1 MRWLMAGLFALLA
14 VSPVTAAAPQ
24 PADFASTESITSWI
38 SGYRVKP
45 DPDGVPAA
53 MRALSRFGAFNDPE
67 RCGVYVGFLAG
78 VIATNPDKAYQ
89 LISKTMAMR
98 KQDRWII
105 VRAIAY
111 SGLPDWKQLLR
122 WSESRMPRYDVMSE
136 KYLAGKKATLAQFTV
151 PPSPTTLERMGE
163 HLQIGKSPR
172 KVTLEPSQDVLD
184 LLWGYYFATGSYR
197 PIMHLIAL
205 LPWSRDHN
213 DIERLTIG
221 NMAKYTLARNAAHDD
236 VLLAMLKA
244 SIKARN
250 QPPTTVAVLKE
261 VVDAA
266 ETVDTTSIH
275 KEALAAIEELKRKGP
290 AYKRN
295 VSWWGYIG
303 QSAIAG
309 GCIAAA
315 LTGQVALGIPCVV
328 GGAASSAAMNFWNNQ
343 P

>member
-1 MRWLMAGLFALLA
+1 MRWLMAGLVALFA
-14 VSPVTAAAPQ
+14 VSPAAASALR
-24 PADFASTESITSWI
+24 PADLASTESVTSWI
-38 SGYRVKP
+38 SGYRAKP
-45 DPDGVPAA
+45 DLKGVPAA

-78 VIATNPDKAYQ
+78 VIAANPDKAYQ

-111 SGLPDWKQLLR
+111 SGLPDWKQLMR
-122 WSESRMPRYDVMSE
+122 WSESRMPRYDVMGE
-136 KYLAGKKATLAQFTV
+136 RYLAGKTPTLAQFTV
-151 PPSPTTLERMGE
+151 LPAPTPLDRLRE
-163 HLQIGKSPR
+163 HLRLAKPR
-172 KVTLEPSQDVLD
+172 HKVTLEPSPEVLD
-184 LLWGYYFATGSYR
+184 ILWGYYFATGSYG
-197 PIMHLIAL
+197 PIMHMIAL
-205 LPWSRDHN
+205 LPWSRVHD
-213 DIERLTIG
+213 DLERLTIG
-221 NMAKYTLARNAAHDD
+221 NMAKYTLARNATHDEA
-236 VLLAMLKA
+236 LLAMLKA
-244 SIKARN
+244 SIKTPN
-250 QPPTTVAVLKE
+250 QPAQTVAVLKE
-261 VVDAA
+261 VVEAA
-266 ETVDTTSIH
+266 QTVDTISIH
-275 KEALAAIEELKRKGP
+275 KEALAAIAELKQKGP

-315 LTGQVALGIPCVV
+315 LAGQVALGIPCVV

>member
-1 MRWLMAGLFALLA
+1 MRWLMTGVLVLLA
-14 VSPVTAAAPQ
+14 VSPVTAAALR
-24 PADFASTESITSWI
+24 PADFASTESATSWI
-38 SGYRVKP
+38 SGYRAKP
-45 DPDGVPAA
+45 DLNGVPAV
-53 MRALSRFGAFNDPE
+53 MQALSRFGAFNDPE

-78 VIATNPDKAYQ
+78 VFAANPDKAYQ
-89 LISKTMAMR
+89 LVSKTMAMR

-105 VRAIAY
+105 IRAIAY
-111 SGLPDWKQLLR
+111 SGLPDWKQLMR

-136 KYLAGKKATLAQFTV
+136 KFLAGKTATLAQFAV
-151 PPSPTTLERMGE
+151 PPSQTTFDRMRE
-163 HLQIGKSPR
+163 HLQLEKPPR
-172 KVTLEPSQDVLD
+172 KVALAPSQDVLD
-184 LLWGYYFATGSYR
+184 LLWGYYFATGSYG

-213 DIERLTIG
+213 DVERLTIG
-221 NMAKYTLARNAAHDD
+221 NMAKYTLARNATHDE

-244 SIKARN
+244 SVKARN
-250 QPPTTVAVLKE
+250 QPATTVAVLKE
-261 VVDAA
+261 VVEAA
-266 ETVDTTSIH
+266 ETVDTTSLH
-275 KEALAAIEELKRKGP
+275 KKALAAIDELKRKGP

-315 LTGQVALGIPCVV
+315 LAGQVALGIPCVV
-328 GGAASSAAMNFWNNQ
+328 GGAASSAALNFWNNQ